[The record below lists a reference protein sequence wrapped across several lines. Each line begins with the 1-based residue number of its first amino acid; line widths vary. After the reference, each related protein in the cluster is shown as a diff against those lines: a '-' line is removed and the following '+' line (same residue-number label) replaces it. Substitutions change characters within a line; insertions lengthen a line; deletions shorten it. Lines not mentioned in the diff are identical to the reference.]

1 MEFADQGQ
9 VVRDEIREIGCSC
22 VLIHKMRQKDSIFMK
37 VRFGGIDFF
46 VGLFFI
52 FVMLNISVW
61 IIYFV

>member
-1 MEFADQGQ
+1 M
-9 VVRDEIREIGCSC
+9 RDEILEIGGCYVS
-22 VLIHKMRQKDSIFMK
+22 IYKMKQKDSIFMK